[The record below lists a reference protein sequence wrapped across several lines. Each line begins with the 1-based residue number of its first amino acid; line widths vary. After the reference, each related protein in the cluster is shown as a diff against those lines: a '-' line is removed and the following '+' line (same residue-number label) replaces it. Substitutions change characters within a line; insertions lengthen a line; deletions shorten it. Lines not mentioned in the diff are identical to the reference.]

1 MGSLAKVLG
10 FVLGVGGAAYLA
22 TTAIGA
28 QRVGGAPV
36 DAAAA
41 RAANARF
48 AGTWKLLGED
58 VLGFMAYDPAGY
70 VSVAAA
76 PVRPPVFAGTRPTP
90 EEALTAMNDYTAYW
104 GSFAVNDAARVV
116 THQTFGALGTAVSGT
131 DLVRGFSLSGDRL
144 TLQQAAAA
152 DGRRISQTW
161 ERVPDLP
168 SLTPTQRRLIGF
180 WKLVE
185 WESRNEKGELLSSNP
200 GETGFIVYTASG
212 HVIVHMMQPYRRR
225 DVGASP
231 TPAETMAAYR
241 SYTGYLG
248 TFTVNEAEQY
258 VVHHIQGTMNSGPVG
273 TNYQRFLEFT
283 GKRVTLKPPVTRNAA
298 GEVHISLTWERLS
311 D

>member
-1 MGSLAKVLG
+1 MGSLTRLLAVA
-10 FVLGVGGAAYLA
+10 VGVGTAACLA

-28 QRVGGAPV
+28 QRAGGAAV

-48 AGTWKLLGED
+48 AGTWKLIGD
-58 VLGFMAYDPAGY
+58 GVLGFMAYDPAGY

-76 PVRPPVFAGTRPTP
+76 PTTPPAFAAARPTP
-90 EEALTAMNDYTAYW
+90 EEALAAMNGYTAYW
-104 GSFAVNDAARVV
+104 GSFAVNDAAGVV
-116 THQTFGALGTAVSGT
+116 THQTFGALSTAVSGL
-131 DLVRGFSLSGDRL
+131 DLVRAFSMSGNRL
-144 TLQQAAAA
+144 TLRQPSVA
-152 DGRRISQTW
+152 DGRPISQTW

-168 SLTPTQRRLIGF
+168 NLTPTQRRLIGF

-225 DVGASP
+225 DVGTSP
-231 TPAETMAAYR
+231 TPAEVMAAYR

-258 VVHHIQGTMNSGPVG
+258 VVHHIQGTMYSGPVG
-273 TNYQRFLEFT
+273 TNYQRFLEFN
-283 GKRVTLKPPVTRNAA
+283 GKRVTLKPPVTKNAA
-298 GEVHISLTWERLS
+298 GEVHISLIWERLS